1 LLRVFVNISSFALG
15 KSVKMQAVVIEN
27 KAKINKPLAKPT
39 DFTTGPKAHTPT
51 ELKPKEMPSLMP
63 ATRERKRSS
72 TYLEIKTS
80 VKGTAPKIKI
90 ININRQNSSH
100 QPEQPHSASH
110 WREHHAQWQ
119 FGHGTNPP

>member
-1 LLRVFVNISSFALG
+1 
-15 KSVKMQAVVIEN
+15 MQAVVIEN

-80 VKGTAPKIKI
+80 VKGTAPKIKT
-90 ININRQNSSH
+90 INSKRENSNH
-100 QPEQPHSASH
+100 QPCAMDAKIKTGIWAATINKKNGFKGNFEIK
-110 WREHHAQWQ
+110 
-119 FGHGTNPP
+119 

>member
-1 LLRVFVNISSFALG
+1 
-15 KSVKMQAVVIEN
+15 MQAVVIEN

-80 VKGTAPKIKI
+80 VKGTAPKIKT
-90 ININRQNSSH
+90 INSKSENSNH
-100 QPEQPHSASH
+100 QPCAMDAKIKTGIWAATINKKNGFKGNFEIK
-110 WREHHAQWQ
+110 
-119 FGHGTNPP
+119 